1 MLRVAIVVL
10 ATLLFGGVTVSSYLV
25 TDRFLAAAYASRP
38 SISVVDWPM
47 GEEGPPLAERLVLII
62 VDGLRSD
69 ALAVMPFSDELWA
82 RGASAVLQWTPPTY
96 AEVGWRTLLTGATAE
111 LLGMPLLPD
120 IERQGSLLPP
130 SSLIGLAVASG
141 RTCAV
146 ALHDSWQ
153 PLFPETWCS
162 ARLFVAGDDAT
173 ADQQIAEGARD
184 MERGRPSLM
193 IVHFSHIA
201 AVGLRHGAISAFY
214 RQAAQA
220 VDGMIR
226 QVAEPALASGAA
238 VAVISSHG
246 LSDNGST
253 IGTDARIMRVP
264 FFLAGPGVIPGGYG
278 IIHHQDVAPTLA
290 ALIGLPAPPLAQG
303 QVRYDMLLGDGPWQA
318 QRHLSMA
325 RQRLELAQRYLAT
338 WGPSES
344 DFSSL
349 MEEIAQAEQAFQAGD
364 AEASWRAANTA
375 LQAADRA
382 MRQARAA
389 RLAREQLPR
398 LAIVSFG
405 LLSGWLLWG
414 IWQRRRVLW
423 GTGAALGGLLA
434 IQLVFLACGGR
445 YSLASA
451 QPIEPFLMFA
461 LWQSMVG
468 VGVVAAIV
476 LGRHFRQNTS
486 CIGWTAEFL
495 GVIWEILLA
504 WASLVAIGYW
514 RHGLGTSWQMP
525 DVNLAFWQLWGLSQL
540 WAMPMIAIPATWLM
554 AALEVLATRLR
565 RRIHA

>member
-1 MLRVAIVVL
+1 MLRVAVVVL
-10 ATLLFGGVTVSSYLV
+10 ATLLFGGVTAGSYLA
-25 TDRFLAAAYASRP
+25 TDRFLAATYTPRP
-38 SISVVDWPM
+38 SISVVGWPT

-62 VDGLRSD
+62 VDGLRGD

-96 AEVGWRTLLTGATAE
+96 AEVGWHTLLTGATAE

-120 IERQGSLLPP
+120 IERQSSLLPP
-130 SSLIGLAVASG
+130 GSLIGLAVAAG

-162 ARLFVAGDDAT
+162 ARLFVTGDDAT

-201 AVGLRHGAISAFY
+201 AVGLKHGAISTFY

-246 LSDNGST
+246 LSDNGNM
-253 IGTDARIMRVP
+253 IGTDARITRVP
-264 FFLAGPGVIPGGYG
+264 FFLAGPGVISGGYG
-278 IIHHQDVAPTLA
+278 IINPQDVAPTLA

-318 QRHLSMA
+318 QRHLYMA

-338 WGPSES
+338 WSSSEGS
-344 DFSSL
+344 LSSL
-349 MEEIAQAEQAFQAGD
+349 TEEITQAEQAFQAGD
-364 AEASWRAANTA
+364 AEASWRTANTA

-382 MRQARAA
+382 MRQARAT

-398 LAIVSFG
+398 LAIASFG

-414 IWQRRRVLW
+414 VWQRRRILW
-423 GTGAALGGLLA
+423 VTGAALGGLLA
-434 IQLVFLACGGR
+434 TQLVFLACDGR
-445 YSLASA
+445 YSLAST
-451 QPIEPFLMFA
+451 QPIEPFLTFA
-461 LWQSMVG
+461 LWQGVAG

-476 LGRHFRQNTS
+476 LGRHCRQSTA
-486 CIGWTAEFL
+486 CTGWTDEFL
-495 GVIWEILLA
+495 GAIWEILLA
-504 WASLVAIGYW
+504 WASPIAIGYW

-540 WAMPMIAIPATWLM
+540 WAIPMIAIPVTWLM
-554 AALEVLATRLR
+554 AALEVLVTRQR
-565 RRIHA
+565 QRVHA